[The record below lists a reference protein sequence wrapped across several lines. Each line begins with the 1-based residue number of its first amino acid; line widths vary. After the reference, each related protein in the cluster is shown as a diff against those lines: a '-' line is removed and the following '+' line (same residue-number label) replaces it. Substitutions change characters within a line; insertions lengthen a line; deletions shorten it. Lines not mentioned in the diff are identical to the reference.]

1 MARVSKSFP
10 YSGKMPHREHRSKKG
25 RGRFSQKYRVREL
38 ARKQLLEKLKIKDFE
53 NDLWAEK

>member
-1 MARVSKSFP
+1 
-10 YSGKMPHREHRSKKG
+10 MPHREHRSKKG